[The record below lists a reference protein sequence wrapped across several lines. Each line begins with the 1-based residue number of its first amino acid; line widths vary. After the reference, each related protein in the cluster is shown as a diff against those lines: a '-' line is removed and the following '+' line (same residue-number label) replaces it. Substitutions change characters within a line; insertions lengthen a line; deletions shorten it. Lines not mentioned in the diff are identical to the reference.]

1 MIFMGL
7 SRILCKRKQ
16 GSDVSISYI
25 WILFPNI
32 SINWFI
38 IKPQFETGTVHFFSI
53 STKKGRGGGDT
64 QSLSG
69 IIERERKL

>member
-25 WILFPNI
+25 CILFSNI

-38 IKPQFETGTVHFFSI
+38 IKPQFETGIVHFFSI
-53 STKKGRGGGDT
+53 STKGRGDT
-64 QSLSG
+64 QSLSD
-69 IIERERKL
+69 IIGRERKL